1 MGNYSEFRS
10 RRAVAQC
17 SDEALFKLITDF
29 RNIERFIKL
38 EEWQADE
45 SHCSFSVDPVGKVTA
60 EIVSSTPHSEVK
72 AKGNSSLTGDVN
84 LLVNIESAGSNSCGV
99 IINIGLE
106 LSPFLRIAFGGQ
118 IENLLDRLVTAIE
131 DYKFS

>member
-10 RRAVAQC
+10 RRAVAHC
-17 SDEALFKLITDF
+17 SDETLFKLITDF
-29 RNIERFIKL
+29 RNIERFVKPD
-38 EEWQADE
+38 EWQADQ
-45 SHCSFSVDPVGKVTA
+45 SHCSFSVNPAGKVSA

-72 AKGNSSLTGDVN
+72 VKGNSSLTGDVD
-84 LLVNIESAGSNSCGV
+84 LLVNIEPESDTTCGV

-106 LSPFLRIAFGGQ
+106 LSPFLRVAFGGQ
-118 IENLLDRLVTAIE
+118 IENILDRLVSAIE